1 MKKILLACTG
11 LISFCL
17 ALKAQDAPPKREF
30 RGAWVATY
38 FGIDWPNRNQTPQQ
52 QRDAFITILNHHQQ
66 TGITAIY
73 LQVRSQSD
81 AMYPSSIEPWGF
93 YLTPLKIDGNQP
105 AEAWDP
111 LQFAIEECHAR
122 GMELHAWINPYRAIG
137 NIANITY
144 FSPTHVARQ
153 HPDWLLVNNAERILD
168 PGLPQVREH
177 VKAVV
182 DDIVNRYDVDGIH
195 FDDYFYPN
203 NAALNDDAT
212 FAAYNR
218 GFTIRADWR
227 RDNVNLLIQSVSQS
241 VKAIKPWVEFG
252 VSPSGIWRNGGEGSA
267 TTGLQH
273 YVSLF
278 ADSRK
283 WLQEG
288 WIDYLAPQ
296 VYWYIGQTGSDYQ
309 VLIPWW
315 NNNAN
320 GRLIYIGM
328 AGYKVGDAAQNAAFA
343 TNRSQIPNQ
352 VRMNRNPAYPNIY
365 GQSIYNTTSLRNNRL
380 NFRDSLKNNF
390 YNVPALQP
398 LMPWIDN
405 TAPQAVTD
413 LTASFA
419 EGNVIL
425 NWNNPADAANELDKV
440 KRIVIYRSE
449 TPAFDITDA
458 KNILAITPTAV
469 TAFTD
474 ETVEAGKAYFYK
486 ITTLDRLSNEGEPS
500 AEAFICTI
508 NDEQAPSIVSCTPEA
523 AFCETAE
530 ASYPVPAISATD
542 NCVLLTYS
550 YVITGA
556 TERTGTGN
564 DASGHFA
571 VGVSTITWTVQDAA
585 GNTSSCE
592 TKVTINTNPVV
603 TIPDAFALPSGVL
616 ANTVYTGY
624 APASSIT
631 LVADISGNA
640 PYTYNWSDGSTDA
653 TATVSPSSATTYL
666 LTVTDANGCQS
677 ATSKDIAVV
686 DIRAGKNNN
695 KVSICHRSSDP
706 VLSLELTSEDV
717 ADHLAHGDMLGA
729 CAENAIVA
737 TASRSSI
744 VERSMG
750 STIIRVLP
758 NPSNSYFTLQL
769 AGSETSAL
777 KNLQVI
783 DIAGRLI
790 EQRTNI
796 QNNQTLRLGS
806 SYHRG
811 IYFVEISDGKTKA
824 VLKLIKQ

>member
-1 MKKILLACTG
+1 MKKILLAFTG
-11 LISFCL
+11 LIAFCL
-17 ALKAQDAPPKREF
+17 AVKAQDLAPKREF
-30 RGAWVATY
+30 RGAWIATY

-52 QRDAFITILNHHQQ
+52 QRDVFISIVNHHQQ

-105 AEAWDP
+105 CETWDP
-111 LQFAIEECHAR
+111 LQFAIDECHAR

-137 NIANITY
+137 NIANINY

-153 HPDWLLVNNAERILD
+153 HQDWLLTNNAERVLD
-168 PGLPQVREH
+168 PGLPQVREY
-177 VKAVV
+177 VKSVV
-182 DDIVNRYDVDGIH
+182 EDIVNRYDVDGIH

-203 NAALNDDAT
+203 NASLNDDAT

-218 GFTIRADWR
+218 GFTVRADWR

-315 NNNAN
+315 NNNAY

-328 AGYKVGDAAQNAAFA
+328 AGYKVGDPAQNANFA

-352 VRMNRNPAYPNIY
+352 VRMNRNPAYPNVY

-380 NFRDSLKNNF
+380 NFRDSLMEKF

-405 TAPQAVTD
+405 TTPQAATN
-413 LTASFA
+413 LAASFA
-419 EGNVIL
+419 EGHVTL
-425 NWNNPADAANELDKV
+425 NWNNPPEATNELDKV
-440 KRIVIYRSE
+440 KRLVVYRSE
-449 TPAFDITDA
+449 APIDLTDA
-458 KNILAITPTAV
+458 KNILTITATAV
-469 TAFTD
+469 SSFVD
-474 ETVEAGKAYFYK
+474 ESAEPNKTYFYK
-486 ITTLDRLSNEGEPS
+486 VTALDRLSNESDASNEVP
-500 AEAFICTI
+500 ICTFD
-508 NDEQAPSIVSCTPEA
+508 DEEAPAIVSCTPQV
-523 AFCETAE
+523 AFCVTDE
-530 ASYPVPAISATD
+530 ASYTVPAILATD
-542 NCVLLTYS
+542 NCVTLTYS
-550 YVITGA
+550 YAITGA
-556 TERTGTGN
+556 TARTGSGN

-571 VGVSTITWTVQDAA
+571 IGVSTISWTIQDAA
-585 GNTSSCE
+585 GNTSTCE
-592 TKVTINTNPVV
+592 TKVTVNTNPVV
-603 TIPDAFALPSGVL
+603 TIPDAFVLPSGVL

-624 APASSIT
+624 LPASSIT
-631 LVADISGNA
+631 LTAAINGNA
-640 PYTYNWSDGSTDA
+640 PYSYSWSNGSTA
-653 TATVSPSSATTYL
+653 STATVSPESTTTYL
-666 LTVTDANGCQS
+666 LTVTDANGCQ
-677 ATSKDIAVV
+677 AVASKDIAVV
-686 DIRAGKNNN
+686 DISAGKNNN

-706 VLSLELTSEDV
+706 VLSLELESQDV
-717 ADHLAHGDMLGA
+717 TDHLAHGDMLGA
-729 CAENAIVA
+729 CVENEIIT
-737 TASRSSI
+737 TAGRTAI
-744 VERSMG
+744 VERSIG
-750 STIIRVLP
+750 DTKITVLP
-758 NPSNSYFTLQL
+758 NPSTSYFTLQIG
-769 AGSETSAL
+769 GSETAARN
-777 KNLQVI
+777 NLRVI
-783 DIAGRLI
+783 DIAGRII
-790 EQRTNI
+790 EQRINI
-796 QNNQTLRLGS
+796 QSNQTLQFGS
-806 SYHRG
+806 HYHRG
-811 IYFVEISDGKTKA
+811 VYFVEVSNGTSKTIF
-824 VLKLIKQ
+824 KLIKQ